1 MPEQLAKARR
11 LNKWKVYGTM
21 EDHNKVRRP
30 IRPSDFLVLFA
41 ELAYNLSS
49 VIANFFESILE
60 LSVYN
65 SNRKTEESQAWE
77 QMAQDLET
85 LEEDR

>member
-1 MPEQLAKARR
+1 M
-11 LNKWKVYGTM
+11 NN
-21 EDHNKVRRP
+21 NKVRRP
-30 IRPSDFLVLFA
+30 VRSSDLVVVLA
-41 ELAYNLSS
+41 ETVYNLSQVAS
-49 VIANFFESILE
+49 GFFESLYE

-65 SNRKTEESQAWE
+65 ANHKTETNQAWE

>member
-1 MPEQLAKARR
+1 
-11 LNKWKVYGTM
+11 M
-21 EDHNKVRRP
+21 EDNRVRRP
-30 IRPSDFLVLFA
+30 VRPSDFVVLFA
-41 ELAYNLSS
+41 ELAFNLTSS
-49 VIANFFESILE
+49 ITNFFESIYE
-60 LSVYN
+60 LSIYN